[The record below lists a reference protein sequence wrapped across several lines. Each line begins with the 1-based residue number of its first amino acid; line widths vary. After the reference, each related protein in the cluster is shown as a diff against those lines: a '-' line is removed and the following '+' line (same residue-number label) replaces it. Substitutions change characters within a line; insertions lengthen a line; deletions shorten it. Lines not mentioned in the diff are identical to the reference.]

1 MNRILLHDATP
12 YVNSEILSITNEKS
26 QDASVNV
33 YDPSTKYNVIDYA
46 NLDGAGT
53 DLLDY
58 NKEAADVD
66 DCVGLISQYITDD
79 LGSFGGNSPYITLQF
94 NHPVDLTKGITIKT
108 HPDADQSNSRV
119 DIGIHLYDSDENMY
133 SVNVIT
139 ENYIGYE
146 SFEYENILEMTLW
159 INSID
164 GKGNNLKIDYIDF
177 GTDVEIDGFVG
188 DISVYGELCLEEN
201 DCPAGTCDFTIQT
214 DRELMEGQQFKLLTN
229 HYEGSYVIEQ
239 ITREAEDI
247 FTVQAH
253 DYVQEME
260 NRNDENFR
268 HLGCPVNIEFTE
280 DVYHDIWDDKMTLRQ
295 WAAYLQPTQ
304 DFYIVGFKDDGL
316 RSLKPQ
322 TTISK
327 TYEDWEIL
335 GRASYQYRK
344 GYWAIYV
351 SYKNSQDP
359 DLTEYDTEVET
370 GTSQIG
376 SLGRLELSNWICR
389 PAVNGTVNGVLAMAD
404 AVKKFCNGNE
414 VEFEV
419 EYSGEDLGDY
429 VSVPTLYNGNVHGLI
444 RSIELTIG
452 KNKTVAKMKIR
463 EARPYV

>member
-1 MNRILLHDATP
+1 
-12 YVNSEILSITNEKS
+12 
-26 QDASVNV
+26 
-33 YDPSTKYNVIDYA
+33 
-46 NLDGAGT
+46 
-53 DLLDY
+53 
-58 NKEAADVD
+58 
-66 DCVGLISQYITDD
+66 
-79 LGSFGGNSPYITLQF
+79 
-94 NHPVDLTKGITIKT
+94 
-108 HPDADQSNSRV
+108 
-119 DIGIHLYDSDENMY
+119 
-133 SVNVIT
+133 
-139 ENYIGYE
+139 
-146 SFEYENILEMTLW
+146 
-159 INSID
+159 
-164 GKGNNLKIDYIDF
+164 
-177 GTDVEIDGFVG
+177 
-188 DISVYGELCLEEN
+188 
-201 DCPAGTCDFTIQT
+201 
-214 DRELMEGQQFKLLTN
+214 MEGQQFKLLTN